1 MINEKLQAGHVP
13 ISSIAFIFIPFN
25 DLSPLLEGRFIKEK
39 DVIQY
44 GIKYPSSEMYS
55 FFFIKNPIILTH
67 HGSIRLC
74 GSSC

>member
-1 MINEKLQAGHVP
+1 MINEKSQEGHVP

-25 DLSPLLEGRFIKEK
+25 DLSSLLEGRFIKEK

-44 GIKYPSSEMYS
+44 GIKYASSEIYR
-55 FFFIKNPIILTH
+55 FFFIKNPIIVTH
-67 HGSIRLC
+67 YGSIRLC